1 MSSSLLPLTSSF
13 TTTHRPLK
21 ARTNQ
26 TQGFRVSCNAAQDGH
41 NDNKLILPE
50 SQKLILP
57 PNVDRRNLLVGLGGL
72 YTVANLSSL
81 PAATAAPI
89 TTPDITSICKDA
101 SAGIKNL
108 DTAVRSR
115 KCCPPALGKKVK
127 PFVFPKEKTVRMR
140 WPAHNG
146 TKEQVDKYRAAI
158 KAMRALPDDHPHS
171 FVSQAKIHCAYC
183 NGGYTQVDSGTGFPN
198 VDIQIHNSWLFFPF
212 HRWYLYFYE
221 RILGKLINDPTFALP
236 FWKWDEPAGMPIP
249 EIFVSET
256 YAGQPNPLYDVY
268 RKANHINERIV
279 DLDYDGKDKDIP
291 DKTQVLCNLSTV
303 YRDLVRNG
311 ADTTSFFGGDYV
323 AGDAPVGN
331 SDPSVGSVESG
342 SHTAV
347 HRWVGDTTQPN
358 GEDMGNFY
366 SAGYDP
372 VFYIHHANVDRMWK
386 LWKELGIPG
395 HVEPTDPDWLNA
407 SYIFYDENE
416 DLVQVF
422 NKDSVNLDK
431 LKFNYIENS
440 KEVFPWRKSRPAR
453 RNKSSQGVQDVKVEK
468 VDQIKFPVRLN
479 KIRKFR
485 VKRPAVNRTEAE
497 KAKKNEVLLIKKIKY
512 DSGNYVKFDVFVND
526 ILKPNEP
533 PTSPCDPEYAGGF
546 AQVPHGN
553 MKSMFMLSSARF
565 GLTELLEDTNT
576 DGDEYATV
584 TLVPRTG
591 CDDLTVGDIKI
602 QLVPILKT

>member
-1 MSSSLLPLTSSF
+1 MSSSILPLTTTF
-13 TTTHRPLK
+13 TNTHRPFK

-26 TQGFRVSCNAAQDGH
+26 THGFRVTCNAAPDAH

-57 PNVDRRNLLVGLGGL
+57 NVDRRNLLVGLGGL
-72 YTVANLSSL
+72 CTAANLTSL
-81 PAATAAPI
+81 PSAMAAPI
-89 TTPDITSICKDA
+89 TVPDITSTCKDA
-101 SAGIKNL
+101 SAGIRNKE
-108 DTAVRSR
+108 DAVRTL
-115 KCCPPALGKKVK
+115 KCCPPSLGKTIK
-127 PFVFPKEKTVRMR
+127 PFVFPTEETVRMR

-183 NGGYTQVDSGTGFPN
+183 NGGYSQVDSGAGFPN
-198 VDIQIHNSWLFFPF
+198 IDIQIHNSWLFYPF

-236 FWKWDEPAGMPIP
+236 FWKWDEPDGMPIAEMFVP
-249 EIFVSET
+249 ETID
-256 YAGQPNPLYDVY
+256 GQPNPLYDVY
-268 RKANHINERIV
+268 RKATHIEKRIV

-291 DKTQVLCNLSTV
+291 DKTQIDCNLSTV

-311 ADTTSFFGGDYV
+311 GDTTSFFGGDYV
-323 AGDAPVGN
+323 AGDSPVAN
-331 SDPSVGSVESG
+331 NDPSVGSVESG

-347 HRWVGDTTQPN
+347 HRWVGDTPGQPN

-372 VFYIHHANVDRMWK
+372 VFYVHHANVDRMWK
-386 LWKELGIPG
+386 LWKDLGIPG
-395 HVEPTDPDWLNA
+395 HVEPNCSGWLNA
-407 SYIFYDENE
+407 SYVFYDENE
-416 DLVQVF
+416 DLVRVY
-422 NKDSVNLDK
+422 NKDSVNLDN

-440 KEVFPWRKSRPAR
+440 TEAFPWRKSRPAR
-453 RNKSSQGVQDVKVEK
+453 RSKSSQVESTELVKT
-468 VDQIKFPVRLN
+468 VDETKFPVRLN
-479 KIRKFR
+479 NILKIR
-485 VKRPAVNRTEAE
+485 VKRPVVNRTEAE
-497 KAKKNEVLLIKKIKY
+497 KAKANEVLLIKKVKY
-512 DSGNYVKFDVFVND
+512 DSGKYVKFDVFVND
-526 ILKPNEP
+526 KLKDGVF
-533 PTSPCDPEYAGGF
+533 TTPCDPEYAGGF
-546 AQVPHGN
+546 AQIPHGN
-553 MKSMFMLSSARF
+553 MKSMFMSSSARF

-591 CDDLTVGDIKI
+591 CDDLTVGEIKI
-602 QLVPILKT
+602 ELVPIP